1 MLVLSR
7 KTDQEVVIGGNIR
20 LTVLRVKGNT
30 VRLGIEA
37 PRDIRIVRGELEHA
51 TTSKQEVNVI
61 EASSNESPENEA
73 ETSDAVTIRFAP
85 NQPIQQTQAPLAR
98 HIKKNSAPL
107 IPPTDSKSLT
117 DSHDDLM
124 LS

>member
-37 PRDIRIVRGELEHA
+37 PRDIRIVRGELEHE
-51 TTSKQEVNVI
+51 TTSKQEVSVI
-61 EASSNESPENEA
+61 EASRNESPENEA